1 MKQKQF
7 NFPHTFVILFFVVL
21 FCAALTYMIP
31 MGQYDT
37 IEVSYEQNGETKTRT
52 VLDADSFRYITDENG
67 NKVNYKAP
75 IFGTDDVGGKIG
87 FLNYAFEG
95 LVSGDKWGA
104 AVGVAAFILI
114 VGGAFGVMFRTGA
127 VENAIFAAIGKTK
140 SKEFLI
146 IPVLFLLFS
155 AGGAIFG
162 MSEEA
167 IPFVMIVA
175 PVMVMMGYDAVV
187 AVMITYGATQ
197 IGFATSWMNPFSVS
211 VAQGLSGIPIMS
223 GAGLRA
229 FSWVFFTA
237 FGIAFTMFYARKVKK
252 NPLASYSH
260 DSDEYFRQDA
270 AGKDVKN
277 IKLGVGDILVLI
289 TLLVTIVWVIWG
301 VVAHGYY
308 IPEIT
313 AQFFIMGLVSGIIGV
328 IFKLNDM
335 NTNDIATSFQK
346 GAADLLGAALV
357 VGMARGVLVV
367 LGGSDPSVP
376 SVLNTVLHAA
386 AGAIGQLPPAISAWF
401 MYIFQ
406 SIFNFFVTSGSGQA
420 ALTMPMMAP
429 LSDLVGV
436 TRQVAVLAFQF
447 GDGFTNLVVPT
458 SGALIGCLG
467 AARMDFGQWVKFSI
481 KLMAFL
487 FIFSTI
493 FIVAAVLMGYN

>member
-21 FCAALTYMIP
+21 FCAVLTYMIP

-52 VLDADSFRYITDENG
+52 VLDADSFRYVTDENG

-114 VGGAFGVMFRTGA
+114 VGGAFGIMFRTGA
-127 VENAIFAAIGKTK
+127 VENAIFAAISKTK

-270 AGKDVKN
+270 ASKDVKN
-277 IKLGVGDILVLI
+277 IKLGAGDILVLI
-289 TLLVTIVWVIWG
+289 TLLVTVIWVIWG

-308 IPEIT
+308 ILKLLPSSLSW
-313 AQFFIMGLVSGIIGV
+313 GLYPAS
-328 IFKLNDM
+328 
-335 NTNDIATSFQK
+335 S
-346 GAADLLGAALV
+346 AL
-357 VGMARGVLVV
+357 
-367 LGGSDPSVP
+367 
-376 SVLNTVLHAA
+376 
-386 AGAIGQLPPAISAWF
+386 
-401 MYIFQ
+401 
-406 SIFNFFVTSGSGQA
+406 
-420 ALTMPMMAP
+420 
-429 LSDLVGV
+429 
-436 TRQVAVLAFQF
+436 
-447 GDGFTNLVVPT
+447 
-458 SGALIGCLG
+458 
-467 AARMDFGQWVKFSI
+467 FSS
-481 KLMAFL
+481 
-487 FIFSTI
+487 STI
-493 FIVAAVLMGYN
+493 